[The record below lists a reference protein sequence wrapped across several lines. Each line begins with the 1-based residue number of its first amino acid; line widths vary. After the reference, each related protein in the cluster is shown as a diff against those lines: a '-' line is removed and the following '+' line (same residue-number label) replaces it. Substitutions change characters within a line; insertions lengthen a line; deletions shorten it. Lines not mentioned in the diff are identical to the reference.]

1 MENNLEQLEQLV
13 IRWADEKGILAK
25 ATPLT
30 QFSKTEEEV
39 EELRDA
45 LTAQDEGWDFFINT
59 KGVTVST
66 KDEIEDAI
74 GDIVVT
80 LIIQAKMQGLTL
92 QQCLQSA
99 YDVIS
104 KRKGKMIDGV
114 FVKSED
120 IK

>member
-1 MENNLEQLEQLV
+1 MENNLEQLKQLV
-13 IRWADEKGILAK
+13 INWADEKGILAK

-39 EELRDA
+39 EELGMA
-45 LTAQDEGWDFFINT
+45 LFAQDMGWETFENA
-59 KGVTVST
+59 KGKRVKTTEEV
-66 KDEIEDAI
+66 EDSA

-80 LIIQAKMQGLTL
+80 LIIQAKMQCLTL

-104 KRKGKMIDGV
+104 KRKGQMIDGV

-120 IK
+120 L

>member
-13 IRWADEKGILAK
+13 IKWADEKGILAK

-39 EELRDA
+39 EELGLA
-45 LTAQDEGWDFFINT
+45 LQAQEKGWETFINGKDKRVKT
-59 KGVTVST
+59 KE
-66 KDEIEDAI
+66 EIEDGI
-74 GDIVVT
+74 GDSLVT
-80 LIIQAKMQGLTL
+80 LIIGAKMQGLTL

-104 KRKGKMIDGV
+104 KRKGQIIDGI

-120 IK
+120 LK

>member
-13 IRWADEKGILAK
+13 IKWADEKGILAK

-30 QFSKTEEEV
+30 QFSKTKEEVDELGLALEAQEKGWETFINAKGKRVKTTEEV
-39 EELRDA
+39 EDSA
-45 LTAQDEGWDFFINT
+45 
-59 KGVTVST
+59 
-66 KDEIEDAI
+66 

-80 LIIQAKMQGLTL
+80 LIIQAKMQCLTL

-104 KRKGKMIDGV
+104 KRKGQMIDGV

-120 IK
+120 L

>member
-13 IRWADEKGILAK
+13 INWADEKGILSN

-30 QFSKTEEEV
+30 QFSKTQEEV
-39 EELRDA
+39 SELEHA
-45 LTAQDEGWDFFINT
+45 LDVKARGFKDFIND
-59 KGVTVST
+59 KGLVVSA
-66 KDEIEDAI
+66 DEEIEDSI

-99 YDVIS
+99 YNVIS
-104 KRKGKMIDGV
+104 KRKGEMRNGV

-120 IK
+120 L

>member
-13 IRWADEKGILAK
+13 IKWADEKGILAK

-39 EELRDA
+39 DELGMA
-45 LTAQDEGWDFFINT
+45 LFAQDMGWETFENA
-59 KGVTVST
+59 KGKVVNT
-66 KDEIEDAI
+66 KDEIEDGI
-74 GDIVVT
+74 GDATVT

-104 KRKGKMIDGV
+104 KRKGQMIDGV

-120 IK
+120 L